1 MKLNLLCY
9 CLQSHISLGFNGLI
23 TNTSLVNQATESFE
37 LRSELFCLLKDL
49 NSAENKAMLQK
60 KKKVSHAS
68 LEKK

>member
-9 CLQSHISLGFNGLI
+9 CLQSHIRLGFNGLI

-60 KKKVSHAS
+60 KKVSHAS